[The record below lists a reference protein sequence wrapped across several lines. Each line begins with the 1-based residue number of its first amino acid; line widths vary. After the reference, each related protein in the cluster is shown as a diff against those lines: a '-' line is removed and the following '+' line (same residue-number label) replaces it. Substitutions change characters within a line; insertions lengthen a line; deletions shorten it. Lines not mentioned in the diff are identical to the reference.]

1 MVLWR
6 MRIGHVCK
14 MPKDQRASGAAA
26 NAAELWSRQEN
37 MLNKL
42 SRCEQDSY
50 ADAIFQKGVHK
61 SSLSSSLCNLHK
73 HMQDHVEQQQR
84 AFGP

>member
-1 MVLWR
+1 MED
-6 MRIGHVCK
+6 VCK

-26 NAAELWSRQEN
+26 ELESRQEN

-50 ADAIFQKGVHK
+50 ADAIF
-61 SSLSSSLCNLHK
+61 
-73 HMQDHVEQQQR
+73 
-84 AFGP
+84 